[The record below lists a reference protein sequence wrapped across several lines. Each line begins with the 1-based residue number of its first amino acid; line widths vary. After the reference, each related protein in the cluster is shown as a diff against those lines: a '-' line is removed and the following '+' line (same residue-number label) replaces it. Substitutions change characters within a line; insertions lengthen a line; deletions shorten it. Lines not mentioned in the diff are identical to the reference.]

1 MAMQEIDETELVALR
16 NNSSLLAKA
25 MANPK
30 AREQVLRGLKAANPD
45 LPIPE
50 LDAKAPMM
58 EELEGFGKTLKEM
71 RDEMKADKEARE
83 QEKNLAKLQTQW
95 GEGRSKV
102 ARQGYAGESLEA
114 LEKFMEEKGVAD
126 HEVAA
131 AAFEKMHPVSKP
143 VEYNSGKFDFF
154 ARKIDDNDALQK
166 KLWNNDPSY
175 IDDATDQVLRELRG
189 AA

>member
-1 MAMQEIDETELVALR
+1 MPMIELDETEVIALR
-16 NNSSLLAKA
+16 NNSTLLSKA
-25 MANPK
+25 LANPK

-50 LDAKAPMM
+50 LDAKVPMM

-71 RDEMKADKEARE
+71 RDEMKAEKDARE
-83 QEKNLAKLQTQW
+83 SEKNMAKMQAQW

-102 ARQGYAGESLEA
+102 AKQGYAGESLEA

-131 AAFEKMHPVSKP
+131 AAFEKMHPAAKP
-143 VEYNSGKFDFF
+143 VENNSGKFDFF

-166 KLWNNDPSY
+166 KLWNNDPSFV
-175 IDDATDQVLRELRG
+175 DDATTQILREMRS
-189 AA
+189 A